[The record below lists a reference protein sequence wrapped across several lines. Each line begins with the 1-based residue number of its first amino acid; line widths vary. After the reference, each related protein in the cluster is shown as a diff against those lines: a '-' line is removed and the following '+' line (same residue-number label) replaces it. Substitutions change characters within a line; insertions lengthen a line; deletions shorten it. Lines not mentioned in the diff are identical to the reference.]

1 MQAHGFVRKLNIL
14 LIVITPLALAA
25 CGGGGG
31 SDFDVGSSSGGSSN
45 AVLAGTFSKSG
56 ASTRPVPTVTNGDS
70 IFGAVDSVG
79 NGFFADLNSNGPAIF
94 GFASA
99 SNNGALS
106 GFFAAYA
113 ANGSNLGSG
122 LTLQQGTITGTVAI
136 AQSGATQASATFA
149 NTSSGFSD
157 SASIVLDKPALTQ
170 VPFATSA
177 GNYTASTGTAAI
189 ASGAISTSTTAVYHV
204 TLGSNS
210 TVTLTTDGGCVFGGG
225 TAVLDATFNIYILS
239 VPLLSCSG
247 TPLATALTLNG
258 LAVYLPKGGKS
269 PLDGSALAADTLMLE
284 LDDSET
290 SGTPKYALA
299 LLASRQ
305 P

>member
-1 MQAHGFVRKLNIL
+1 MQAHGFVRNSRIF
-14 LIVITPLALAA
+14 LIGVAALFLAA
-25 CGGGGG
+25 CGGGG
-31 SDFDVGSSSGGSSN
+31 SDFSVGGSSSGSSN

-56 ASTRPVPTVTNGDS
+56 ASTRPIPTVTNGDS

-94 GFASA
+94 SFESA
-99 SNNGALS
+99 SNNGVLS

-113 ANGSNLGSG
+113 ASGSNLGGG
-122 LTLQQGTITGTVAI
+122 LTLQQGTLTGTVSV

-149 NTSSGFSD
+149 NTSSGFSNT
-157 SASIVLDKPALTQ
+157 ASIVLDKPALAL

-177 GNYTASTGTAAI
+177 GNYAASTGTAAV
-189 ASGAISTSTTAVYHV
+189 ASSALSTSTTATYHV
-204 TLGSNS
+204 TIGSNG
-210 TVTLTTDGGCVFGGG
+210 TLALTTDGGCTFGGG
-225 TAVLDATFNIYILS
+225 TAVLDGTFNIYALTI
-239 VPLLSCSG
+239 PLTSCSG
-247 TPLATALTLNG
+247 VPLSTALSLNG
-258 LAVYLPKGGKS
+258 LAVYLPKGGTS
-269 PLDGSALAADTLMLE
+269 PLNGSALAADTLMLE
-284 LDDSET
+284 LDDSEN

>member
-1 MQAHGFVRKLNIL
+1 MQYWPEPSPR
-14 LIVITPLALAA
+14 AA
-25 CGGGGG
+25 PARARFRR
-31 SDFDVGSSSGGSSN
+31 SPTETASSGRSI
-45 AVLAGTFSKSG
+45 
-56 ASTRPVPTVTNGDS
+56 PVGH
-70 IFGAVDSVG
+70 
-79 NGFFADLNSNGPAIF
+79 GFFADFNGNGPAIF
-94 GFASA
+94 GFQPA

-113 ANGSNLGSG
+113 ANGSNLGGG
-122 LTLQQGTITGTVAI
+122 LTLQQGTLTGTVAI

-157 SASIVLDKPALTQ
+157 TASIVLDKPALAP

-177 GNYTASTGTAAI
+177 GNYAASTGTSAI
-189 ASGAISTSTTAVYHV
+189 ASSAISTSATAVYQV
-204 TLGSNS
+204 TLNSNG
-210 TVTLTTDGGCVFGGG
+210 TLALTTDGGCVFGTS
-225 TAVLDATFNIYILS
+225 TAIPDATFNIYTLS

-258 LAVYLPKGGKS
+258 LAVYLPKGGTS
-269 PLDGSALAADTLMLE
+269 PLNGSVLAADTLMLE

-305 P
+305 L